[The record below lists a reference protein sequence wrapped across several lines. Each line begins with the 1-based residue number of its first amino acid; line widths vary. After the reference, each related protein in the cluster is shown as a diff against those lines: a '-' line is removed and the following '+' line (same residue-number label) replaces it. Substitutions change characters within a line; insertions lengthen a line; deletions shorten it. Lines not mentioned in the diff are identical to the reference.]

1 MQFEKFCCYYSPQN
15 HYLGIN
21 GVEMLT
27 EQQLNSF
34 NKNGFLVI
42 DHVLDDEDLVPLEQE
57 YNELL
62 DTLATGLYRE
72 GKILDLVESL
82 IGPEIASSPVQQMR
96 IKPPQD
102 QISDDSI
109 AHSGVG
115 NTTWH
120 LSRQAIRMARIN
132 TYPERFLANR
142 RCLPILS
149 IIARVNPYL

>member
-72 GKILDLVESL
+72 GKI
-82 IGPEIASSPVQQMR
+82 
-96 IKPPQD
+96 
-102 QISDDSI
+102 DS
-109 AHSGVG
+109 AFGG
-115 NTTWH
+115 CNFD
-120 LSRQAIRMARIN
+120 
-132 TYPERFLANR
+132 ERF
-142 RCLPILS
+142 
-149 IIARVNPYL
+149 ARVVAQYPALIDRMNISLLW